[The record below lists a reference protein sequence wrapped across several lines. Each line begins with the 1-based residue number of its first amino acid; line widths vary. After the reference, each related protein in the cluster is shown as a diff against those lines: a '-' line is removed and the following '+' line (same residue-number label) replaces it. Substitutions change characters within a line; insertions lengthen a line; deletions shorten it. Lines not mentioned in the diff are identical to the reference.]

1 VDLSTLEPLFGFPG
15 PYATAYFDAT
25 RAEESGAREIALRWR
40 RLRAELAGQG
50 APDPLLDEMEAAAL
64 ANDHYPGRHGRIVV
78 GTGKEV
84 VLDEALPHPPQ
95 RESAAWAPLPHLL
108 PYVRQHAWTVPHVLA
123 VVDRLGA
130 DVAAFGWRS
139 EPRDTREVGGRD
151 LHVRKGMRKVKV
163 GGWAHK
169 QYQRRSENLW
179 EQNARE
185 VAEAVDELVAEVDA
199 HVLAVAGDVRAREAL
214 AAHLGARS
222 RAALVDLEH
231 GGRAAGAAGEPLQ
244 EELLTQVRRRALD
257 RMSAVLNRFEEQ
269 RGRREAAVE
278 GLPEVVDAVRRA
290 QADTVLLRD
299 DPSATTQLWVGP
311 EPLHLGLAAADL
323 QALGVPNPEQDRA
336 DAAIVRALAATRGG
350 LLPAPA
356 GTGGPGSIAGLRDG
370 IGALLRYADAAT
382 PSG

>member
-25 RAEESGAREIALRWR
+25 RAEESGAREIALRWH
-40 RLRAELAGQG
+40 RLRAELARQG
-50 APDPLLDEMEAAAL
+50 APDPLLDEREAAAL

-84 VLDEALPHPPQ
+84 VLDEALPHPPE
-95 RESAAWAPLPHLL
+95 RESAAWVPLPHLL
-108 PYVRQHAWTVPHVLA
+108 PYVRQH
-123 VVDRLGA
+123 
-130 DVAAFGWRS
+130 
-139 EPRDTREVGGRD
+139 
-151 LHVRKGMRKVKV
+151 
-163 GGWAHK
+163 
-169 QYQRRSENLW
+169 
-179 EQNARE
+179 
-185 VAEAVDELVAEVDA
+185 
-199 HVLAVAGDVRAREAL
+199 
-214 AAHLGARS
+214 
-222 RAALVDLEH
+222 
-231 GGRAAGAAGEPLQ
+231 
-244 EELLTQVRRRALD
+244 
-257 RMSAVLNRFEEQ
+257 
-269 RGRREAAVE
+269 AAVE

-299 DPSATTQLWVGP
+299 DPSATTRLWVGP

-350 LLPAPA
+350 LMPASA
-356 GTGGPGSIAGLRDG
+356 GMGTGGTGSIAGLRDG